1 MHSITEDR
9 LAGAEERKMLKL
21 EVLSLS
27 LWAWWTVAS
36 LAQRTKSLTF
46 PWWEGLGSKRNRQSM
61 TVSGG

>member
-1 MHSITEDR
+1 MNSITEDR
-9 LAGAEERKMLKL
+9 LAGAEERKILKL

-46 PWWEGLGSKRNRQSM
+46 P
-61 TVSGG
+61 